1 MNENKSRSIKN
12 FLYSALGQGITIAIG
27 LILPRLFIVSY
38 GSETNGLVNSVNQ
51 FVVYLSLFEAGLGT
65 VSLQALYGPVAKQD
79 RDAINSVLS
88 VTHIQYKKTAYG
100 YFAALIALA
109 LIYPLIADSS
119 LSYLTVAGVVFF
131 SGFGNVILFL
141 CQGKY
146 KLLLQA
152 EGKHYITTNLS
163 TIIVILT
170 GVSKAILIT
179 AGFNVL
185 YVLIVAFAINLIQA
199 VYIYIYIKKKYR
211 WIDLKAKPNYEA
223 ISEKNYMLV
232 HQISGLIFH
241 NTDILIL
248 TVLCDLKVV
257 SVYSMYKLVITHLE
271 NILSTIT
278 GSVSFILGQSF
289 NTDLEEYKKKIDFF
303 ESYYSAIA
311 FALFTVAQSLFVPF
325 MGLYTRGVE
334 DINYQDYTLAVLFA
348 LIAIMTAMRTP
359 MLFTINYAGHFKKTT
374 PQSILESVIN
384 LVVSL
389 AGVLAFGIYGVLF
402 GTAVALF
409 YRLNDIFIYANKKI
423 LGRSPLK
430 TYMIYLVNGIIYVG
444 LSVLFVFLMKD
455 IQSYLGLVLY
465 GVGYT
470 AVSLVAFLGAQSLV
484 FPGHLKTA
492 LALIARRRKT

>member
-1 MNENKSRSIKN
+1 MSENKSRGAKN
-12 FLYSALGQGITIAIG
+12 FLYSALGQVITIAIG
-27 LILPRLFIVSY
+27 LILPRLFIVNY

-100 YFAALIALA
+100 YFAALVALS
-109 LIYPLIADSS
+109 LIYPLIVDSE
-119 LSYLTVAGVVFF
+119 LGYLTVAGVVFF
-131 SGFGNVILFL
+131 SGFGNVVLFL

-170 GVSKAILIT
+170 GISKALLIT

-185 YVLIVAFAINLIQA
+185 HVLIAAFVINLIQA
-199 VYIYIYIKKKYR
+199 VYIYIYIKKKYQ
-211 WIDLKAKPNYEA
+211 WIDLKAKPDYEA
-223 ISEKNYMLV
+223 IREKNYMLV

-248 TVLCDLKVV
+248 TVICGLKVV

-271 NILSTIT
+271 NVLSTIT
-278 GSVSFILGQSF
+278 GSVGFILGQSF

-325 MGLYTRGVE
+325 MGLYTKGVE

-348 LIAIMTAMRTP
+348 LIAILTAMRTP
-359 MLFTINYAGHFKKTT
+359 MLYTINYAGHFRKTT
-374 PQSILESVIN
+374 PQTILESVIN
-384 LVVSL
+384 IVVSL
-389 AGVLAFGIYGVLF
+389 VCVFAFGIYGVLF

-430 TYMIYLVNGIIYVG
+430 TYLIYLVNGVVYIG
-444 LSVLFVFLMKD
+444 LSVLFVLLMRD
-455 IQSYLGLVLY
+455 VQSYAVLLLY

-470 AVSLVAFLGAQSLV
+470 AVSLIAFLGAQSV
-484 FPGHLKTA
+484 IFPGHLKIA
-492 LALIARRRKT
+492 LDLVTRRKGK